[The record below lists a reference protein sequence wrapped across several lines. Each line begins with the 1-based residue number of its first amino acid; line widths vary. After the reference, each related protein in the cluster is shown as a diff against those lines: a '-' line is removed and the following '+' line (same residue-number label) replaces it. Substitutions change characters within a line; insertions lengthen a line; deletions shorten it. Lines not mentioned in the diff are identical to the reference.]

1 MTMHRSTLVR
11 SVSVV
16 VAIVLGSTLAFVIGV
31 RAGSQLDH
39 RTHAISVVPA
49 PVHVTV
55 AHR

>member
-16 VAIVLGSTLAFVIGV
+16 AAIVLGSTLAFVIGV

-39 RTHAISVVPA
+39 RTHAISVVPV